1 MPSFLNAQ
9 SKEWVDADEIDFRR
23 LIAYLWQR
31 RRLIIVSV
39 AAVASA
45 FVAAAFFTRP
55 VYRATSV
62 LLPVSSERDSLS
74 GSLSS
79 TLGSLGGL
87 ASIAGINIGNGNAA
101 TEEALAVLRSR
112 QFTEKF
118 IHEKNLAP
126 KLFPKKWD
134 AAAGKWRVKADDQ
147 PTPAQ
152 AFKYFDRK
160 IRSIIEDRKT
170 GLVSLQIDWRDRNEA
185 ASWANELAQRLNAEM
200 RDRAIAKAEASLG
213 FLEKELASTAVVETR
228 SSINRLIEAQ
238 IGKRMMADVSPEYA
252 FRVVDRAMAPDEND
266 PIWPKKLL
274 LIVAGIVLGLA
285 IGVALALVTAPADQ
299 DGRGAIDRLRKIRTD

>member
-1 MPSFLNAQ
+1 MNAR
-9 SKEWVDADEIDFRR
+9 SEEWVDADVVDVRR
-23 LIAYLWQR
+23 VLAYLWQR
-31 RRLIIVSV
+31 RRLLALSV
-39 AAVASA
+39 ASVASA
-45 FVAAAFFTRP
+45 FTVVAFLTRP

-79 TLGSLGGL
+79 ALGSLGGL
-87 ASIAGINIGNGNAA
+87 ASIAGINIGNGNAG

-118 IHEKNLAP
+118 IYDKNLAP
-126 KLFPKKWD
+126 KLFPRKWD
-134 AAAGKWRVKADDQ
+134 AAAGRWRVKADDQ

-152 AFKYFDRK
+152 AFKYFDGK

-170 GLVSLQIDWRDRNEA
+170 GLISLQIDWRDRNEA

-213 FLEKELASTAVVETR
+213 FLEKELTSTATVETR
-228 SSINRLIEAQ
+228 SSINRLIETQ

-252 FRVVDRAMAPDEND
+252 FRIVDRAMAPDED
-266 PIWPKKLL
+266 DFVWPRKIL
-274 LIVAGIVLGLA
+274 LIAAGLVLGLA
-285 IGVALALVTAPADQ
+285 IGVALALFTAPVGLKAQ
-299 DGRGAIDRLRKIRTD
+299 SAA